1 MTIPYVFSSGFAG
14 FIPAANGTI
23 VAAVR
28 DPDSYAVNKYC
39 QLVDAKKNVFVWH
52 KIHFDDAGQRGLT
65 VSADNEAIWVD
76 GQKAPENNQNRQR
89 FTLVE
94 GQVIRRAWDFQ
105 IGWENIE
112 DADLPTLM
120 SNTMM
125 VQNQAMTNITRRVA
139 AILTT
144 AANWPTT
151 NTADASVTNGGAGFW
166 DQATSDPAS
175 PNYLAIKKSL
185 DTAVENIRLVTNNA
199 FELNQKNLR
208 LILGP
213 KAARRISQTDEI
225 HNYLKG
231 SPDAKDVLIST
242 LGNYG
247 LPKYLYGLEIVVEA
261 SGTIAGHQT
270 TDGSAVAIGSTG
282 RSFVWPENTAVITSQ
297 VGGLDG
303 KIGGPSFSTI
313 QRFYREKE
321 LAVEVEDFKWDRL
334 TKGRAV
340 TRDVCK
346 LTCGESGYCFTN
358 IFA

>member
-14 FIPAANGTI
+14 FVPAANGTI

-39 QLVDAKKNVFVWH
+39 QLTDAKKNVFVWY

-65 VSADNEAIWVD
+65 ASADNEAIWVD

-94 GQVIRRAWDFQ
+94 GQVIRRAWDFG
-105 IGWENIE
+105 IGWETIA
-112 DADLPTLM
+112 DADLPTLL
-120 SNTMM
+120 SHSMM
-125 VQNQAMTNITRRVA
+125 VQNQAMTNITRRAVG
-139 AILTT
+139 ILTT
-144 AANWPTT
+144 ASNWPAN
-151 NTADASVTNGGAGFW
+151 NTADATVTNGGAGFW

-185 DTAVENIRLVTNNA
+185 DSSIETIRLMTNNA
-199 FELNQKNLR
+199 FPLNNKSLR
-208 LILGP
+208 LVLSP

-231 SPDAKDVLIST
+231 SPDAKSVLIET
-242 LGNYG
+242 LGEYG
-247 LPKYLYGLEIVVEA
+247 LPKYLYGFELVVEA
-261 SGTIAGHQT
+261 SGTIAGHT
-270 TDGSAVAIGSTG
+270 TDDGTAAAIGTAG

-297 VGGLDG
+297 IGGLDG

-313 QRFYREKE
+313 QRFYRDKE
-321 LAVEVEDFKWDRL
+321 LQIEVEDFKWDRL

-340 TRDVCK
+340 TRDVVK
-346 LTCGESGYCFTN
+346 LTCGESGFCITN